1 MWRWPCGVAFP
12 PCRGLTRKCDH
23 WLNRNHGELPQV
35 SLRMAQGTRLNLFT
49 GTSQSCQL
57 RLIKCE
63 KHDIKYGLE
72 RWTGFHT
79 YIAKLEFCTN
89 LVLTETTNCNSGW
102 CWTKKNVQ
110 KYSVCPE
117 NGIAHW
123 HWVVASSTM
132 LLEAVFFAYFFVKM

>member
-1 MWRWPCGVAFP
+1 MLLQMGPDVYIQHGGLNLICKALLTFSRSESISEVLNVAVTMWCGTSSLSRFDKE
-12 PCRGLTRKCDH
+12 TCDH

-63 KHDIKYGLE
+63 KLEIKYGLE

-89 LVLTETTNCNSGW
+89 LVLTETTNCN
-102 CWTKKNVQ
+102 
-110 KYSVCPE
+110 
-117 NGIAHW
+117 NG
-123 HWVVASSTM
+123 
-132 LLEAVFFAYFFVKM
+132 